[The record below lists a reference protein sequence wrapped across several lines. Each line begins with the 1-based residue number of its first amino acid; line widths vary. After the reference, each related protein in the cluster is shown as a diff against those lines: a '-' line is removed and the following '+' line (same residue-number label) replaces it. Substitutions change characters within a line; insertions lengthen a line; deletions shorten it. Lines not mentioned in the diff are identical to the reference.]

1 MKYFKYL
8 VILLALLVPNWISAK
23 TLGEFKAEYDK
34 MKSEYEQN
42 RANKA
47 MTEQEIETLKS
58 KIKTINTEIDSI
70 NVDIDN
76 LNKEIEARLVEI
88 DRMNSEIDKIINY
101 YQVANGEEFYL
112 EYAFKAT
119 DYTDFIYR
127 LAVAEQMS
135 EYLDNTID
143 NYNKLI
149 DENKKSINELAT
161 KKTALKSKEQELSDS
176 YKALEKEVI
185 GIDIAG
191 VSIKE
196 EMATIEKSIKLYRDT
211 YKCSDS
217 EEISACISRYNAA
230 QKKTTTKT
238 QAKSSVNYNVPS
250 ASGFYVPITYWT
262 HTYEFRHHDNG
273 FDLSTP
279 EGQEVH
285 PIADGVVVDIWYQ
298 YSCGGNM
305 VWIAHNVNG
314 KKYTSAYFHLKTIN
328 VSLDQTVT
336 HNTVIGLSGGARRG
350 TSTNSYDNC
359 TTGPHLHLQTSYGHY
374 DRIIYYP
381 AEGRYHISFSAW
393 NANSFNPRNII
404 NF

>member
-1 MKYFKYL
+1 MKYINKIAL
-8 VILLALLVPNWISAK
+8 IIILFIPLMCISAK
-23 TLGEFKAEYDK
+23 TLGEFKAEYEK
-34 MKSEYEQN
+34 MKAEYEKN

-47 MTEQEIETLKS
+47 LTQQEIANLKA
-58 KIKTINTEIDSI
+58 KIKAINEEIDSI
-70 NVDIDN
+70 NLDIDN

-88 DRMNSEIDKIINY
+88 DKMNTEIKKILNY
-101 YQVANGEEFYL
+101 YQIANGEEFYL

-127 LAVAEQMS
+127 LAIVEQMS
-135 EYLDNTID
+135 KYLDNTID
-143 NYNKLI
+143 KYNKLI
-149 DENKKSINELAT
+149 DDNKRSINELAS
-161 KKTALKSKEQELSDS
+161 KKTSLKSKEDELATN
-176 YKALEKEVI
+176 YKALEKELV

-191 VSIKE
+191 VSIQE

-217 EEISACISRYNAA
+217 EDVSVCINRYNAA
-230 QKKTTTKT
+230 QKKTSGS
-238 QAKSSVNYNVPS
+238 ARSAANYNVPS
-250 ASGFYVPITYWT
+250 AAGFYVPITYWT
-262 HTYEFRHHDNG
+262 ATYEFRHHDNG

-285 PIADGVVVDIWYQ
+285 PIADGVVIDIWYQ

-314 KKYTSAYFHLKTIN
+314 QKYTSAYFHLKTIN

-336 HNTVIGLSGGARRG
+336 HNTVIGLSGGARKG

-381 AEGRYHISFSAW
+381 SEGRYHISYSAW

>member
-1 MKYFKYL
+1 MKYINKVFL
-8 VILLALLVPNWISAK
+8 IIVLFIPLMCISAK
-23 TLGEFKAEYDK
+23 TLGQFKAEYEK
-34 MKSEYEQN
+34 MKAEYEQN

-47 MTEQEIETLKS
+47 LTQQEIANLKA
-58 KIKTINTEIDSI
+58 KIKTINEEIDSI
-70 NVDIDN
+70 NVDIDK

-88 DRMNSEIDKIINY
+88 DKMNAEIKKILNY
-101 YQVANGEEFYL
+101 YQIANGEEFYL
-112 EYAFKAT
+112 EYAFKAK

-127 LAVAEQMS
+127 LAIVEQMS
-135 EYLDNTID
+135 KYLDNTID
-143 NYNKLI
+143 KYNKLI
-149 DENKKSINELAT
+149 DENKKSINELAS
-161 KKTALKSKEQELSDS
+161 KKTSLKAKEDELATS
-176 YKALEKEVI
+176 YKALEKELV

-196 EMATIEKSIKLYRDT
+196 EMATIENSIKLYRDT

-217 EEISACISRYNAA
+217 EDVSVCINRYNAA
-230 QKKTTTKT
+230 QKKKT
-238 QAKSSVNYNVPS
+238 SGSARSSANYNVPS
-250 ASGFYVPITYWT
+250 AAGFYVPITYWT
-262 HTYEFRHHDNG
+262 GTYEFRHHDNG

-285 PIADGVVVDIWYQ
+285 PIADGVVIDIWYQ

-314 KKYTSAYFHLKTIN
+314 TKYTSAYFHLKTVN

-336 HNTVIGLSGGARRG
+336 HNSVIGLSGGARRG